1 MSSVAVSGATIDQA
15 PEPRWP
21 GPVILSTPVLAN
33 TTPAPVA
40 SRASNEGYPKVPED
54 FTIKEKAPS
63 GALVGAFS
71 VITNL
76 FADLRLKLYREHCM
90 RRQ

>member
-40 SRASNEGYPKVPED
+40 SRASNDGYPKVPED
-54 FTIKEKAPS
+54 FTIKEKAPTRT
-63 GALVGAFS
+63 FS
-71 VITNL
+71 W
-76 FADLRLKLYREHCM
+76 LRAPTKDTIKTLC
-90 RRQ
+90 

>member
-40 SRASNEGYPKVPED
+40 SRASNEGYPKVPKD
-54 FTIKEKAPS
+54 FTITEKAPTTTR
-63 GALVGAFS
+63 ALYWLKAPSYVIMDKWVHYNS
-71 VITNL
+71 VS
-76 FADLRLKLYREHCM
+76 
-90 RRQ
+90 